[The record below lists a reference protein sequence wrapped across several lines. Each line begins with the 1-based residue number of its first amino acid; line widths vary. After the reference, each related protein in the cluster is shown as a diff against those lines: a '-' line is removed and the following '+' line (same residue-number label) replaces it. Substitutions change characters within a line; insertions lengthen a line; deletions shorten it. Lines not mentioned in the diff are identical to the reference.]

1 MPVAKNSAKQNGA
14 SLKNK
19 NLMGAAA
26 YLLWFVTGVVLLLV
40 EKEDKFVRFHAMQ
53 STITFGLIFLIELVP
68 IIGFLAGVVLVPVS
82 LILWLVLMWKAYQGE
97 MFKLPIIGDLAEKQL
112 EKLK

>member
-1 MPVAKNSAKQNGA
+1 MAQEKSAA
-14 SLKNK
+14 SKK

-26 YLLWFVTGVVLLLV
+26 YLLGFITGIVFLLV

-53 STITFGLIFLIELVP
+53 STIVFGALFIL
-68 IIGFLAGVVLVPVS
+68 GLVPVVGLVLGVVIAPVS
-82 LILWLVLMWKAYQGE
+82 FILWLVLMWKAYSGE
-97 MFKLPIIGDLAEKQL
+97 MFKLPIIGDFAEKQL